1 MGLTDKT
8 PFMNEL
14 EQRAQ
19 DFAVRIRWFVKSLP
33 STLSNYEDV
42 RQLIKSS
49 GSICANYSES
59 NEALSKR
66 DRVMRLKISR
76 KEAKETAF
84 WISTILKSNDLSS
97 AVAQTGESL
106 NKEANELKNILS
118 AIIIKTETKEK
129 AN

>member
-1 MGLTDKT
+1 
-8 PFMNEL
+8 MNEL

-19 DFAVRIRWFVKSLP
+19 DYAVRIRWFVKSLP

-49 GSICANYSES
+49 GSICANYIES

-76 KEAKETAF
+76 KEAKETAL
-84 WISTILKSNDLSS
+84 WISTILKSNDLSP
-97 AVAQTGESL
+97 AVAQSGESL
-106 NKEANELKNILS
+106 FQEANELRNILS